1 MERAW
6 SWTWLCNFSSSVHLK
21 HIGNQRNFFLR
32 VRRQIGHDCLSFLH
46 PHTQFQ
52 TQKLSQDGHKIFI
65 FQYQNFPSTP
75 HSLAQ
80 NTLSL
85 IAWALLQSH
94 LRHHT
99 NLPPSHPATIQTLQ
113 ILHQIHLRLF
123 LLMTYFHRVPLPS
136 ILPLFP
142 RNSLRL
148 CLPITAL
155 RAPFDASNLGSIPCY
170 TSIASLHL
178 TILKCH
184 CLFIVYHV

>member
-1 MERAW
+1 MIACP
-6 SWTWLCNFSSSVHLK
+6 SCILTHNFK
-21 HIGNQRNFFLR
+21 HRNCHRMAIRFLY
-32 VRRQIGHDCLSFLH
+32 SN
-46 PHTQFQ
+46 TQ
-52 TQKLSQDGHKIFI
+52 D
-65 FQYQNFPSTP
+65 FPSTP

-85 IAWALLQSH
+85 TAWAALQSR

-123 LLMTYFHRVPLPS
+123 LLMTYLHRVPLPS

-148 CLPITAL
+148 CSPVTAL
-155 RAPFDASNLGSIPCY
+155 RAPSYASNLGSVPCY
-170 TSIASLHL
+170 TCIASLHL

-184 CLFIVYHV
+184 CLFIAYHV